1 MSFLWSLFLL
11 FLSPLALSFPG
22 HLVLASALD
31 PHPVENPEV
40 GPKRKGSSGTKGIE
54 DRKRDKKRG
63 RTTFGGT
70 NGEKEKG
77 EIPFGSGRNMP
88 LKFCRPHFEIDDV
101 ILTIVKL
108 KERETGFERWGLL
121 HFGGISKEHG
131 KGGRSNNE

>member
-54 DRKRDKKRG
+54 DSPKDKKRG
-63 RTTFGGT
+63 RITFGGT

-77 EIPFGSGRNMP
+77 EIPFGSGRNVP
-88 LKFCRPHFEIDDV
+88 VKFCRPHF
-101 ILTIVKL
+101 
-108 KERETGFERWGLL
+108 
-121 HFGGISKEHG
+121 
-131 KGGRSNNE
+131 